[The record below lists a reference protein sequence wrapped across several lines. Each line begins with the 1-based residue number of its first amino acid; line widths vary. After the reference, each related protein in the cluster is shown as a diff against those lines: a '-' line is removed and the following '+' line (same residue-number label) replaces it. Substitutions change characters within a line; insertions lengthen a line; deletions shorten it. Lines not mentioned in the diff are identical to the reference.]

1 MQIKKGCMI
10 EGMED
15 ICASLSLKTG
25 ISREK
30 LIEEAAL
37 LHNLSE
43 ISSLLE
49 NRFVLFGGT
58 ALNLFH
64 FGKSQR
70 LSFDIDIK
78 AREFGKTLGILK
90 KKYLLKLKA
99 RKFYVLEG
107 EHGVKIDLSTEYL
120 EEEPALEKPASIFH
134 LHGHPIYNFR
144 VPLYSFEA
152 LFAEKTLALAS
163 RGTARDLYDVWVA
176 MSMEYGKEAYM
187 EKLVKRGNETKTD
200 PRIIITS
207 HHHVDTDM
215 GKIDSML
222 PNLDGKRMYAEVQG
236 FVKELFFE
244 G

>member
-1 MQIKKGCMI
+1 MI
-10 EGMED
+10 EGIED

-37 LHNLSE
+37 LHNLAE

-49 NRFVLFGGT
+49 NKFVLFGGT
-58 ALNLFH
+58 ALNAFH

-78 AREFGKTLGILK
+78 AGNFGETLKLLK
-90 KKYLLKLKA
+90 KKYPLKLKA

-120 EEEPALEKPASIFH
+120 KEKPGLIGPNSIFH
-134 LHGHPIYNFR
+134 LQGHPIYNFR
-144 VPLYSFEA
+144 VPVYSFET

-176 MSMEYGKEAYM
+176 MSMEYDEEAYLK
-187 EKLVKRGNETKTD
+187 KLIKRADKTRTD

-236 FVKELFFE
+236 FIKELFFE